1 MENPR
6 VRKAEKNGSDNASLQ
21 QFWANRLVASVVA
34 SAGGGFVLAI
44 YLGAF
49 AKADMR
55 EVASW
60 VTALAAVSSVM
71 VAVAAVIYV
80 AQTLKATRDT
90 LDATRNMAREQTRI
104 GDSQIR
110 PYIVFES
117 LSNNTLD
124 GGVGSVSIVFK
135 NVGTTPASVIVFD
148 SSIEVGELIQ
158 IDEDNHARHSTEHG
172 HRLGEKY
179 CAALSQN
186 SAHTVFDNSIHLT
199 DIDQSENF
207 ELWVICQYRNFDRTK
222 TFRETHKF
230 SMFNEGGKLVT
241 RYE

>member
-1 MENPR
+1 MK
-6 VRKAEKNGSDNASLQ
+6 KAEKDKSDNASPQ
-21 QFWANRLVASVVA
+21 QLWVNRLVTSVVA
-34 SAGGGFVLAI
+34 SAVGGFVLAI

-49 AKADMR
+49 AKAEMR

-60 VTALAAVSSVM
+60 VTALAAVASVM

-110 PYIVFES
+110 PYIVFDS
-117 LSNNTLD
+117 LSNETLE

-135 NVGTTPASVIVFD
+135 NVGITPASAIIFD
-148 SSIEVGELIQ
+148 SSVEVGEVIE
-158 IDEDNHARHSTEHG
+158 IDEDNHVWHSIEHE
-172 HRLGEKY
+172 HQLGEKY

-186 SAHTVFDNSIHLT
+186 SAHTVFDHNIHLT
-199 DIDQSENF
+199 DIDQSEKF
-207 ELWVICQYRNFDRTK
+207 ELLVTCKYRNFDRTK

-230 SMFNEGGKLVT
+230 SMLNEGGKLVT